1 MSNKSGTGDNVIALP
16 KGGGAQQGLGE
27 TFSPDLFTGT
37 GNFSVPIAVPA
48 GRNGFQPNL
57 SLGYS
62 TGNGNSPFGMGWGLS
77 VPGIQRKT
85 NKGIPTYN
93 DTSDTFV
100 LSGAEDLVLV
110 EEIPN
115 NDGSVTLRYQ
125 PRTEGLF
132 AKILHHQYEDG
143 RDYWEVKSKDGLTS
157 FYGSETEAPQVS
169 EPYTLSD
176 PSDRDHIFA
185 WKLSKTEDPLG
196 NTILYHYQKVAMQ
209 NDEHDAVQLY
219 LAQIEYMN
227 YEDEGTKYLCSVQLN
242 YEDRP
247 DPFSEGRAGF
257 EVRSTLRCTT
267 IETFTHPKDADL
279 PDGYTADPAGN
290 SILVKRYDLVY
301 QDELNAAPLN
311 GASMLAELQ
320 ASGYDANTDEWE
332 SMPPLHFGY
341 TEFEPQSRDFF
352 PLKGRNLPSAALSQ
366 PELEMADLDGNGL
379 PDFVWLDG
387 QSALYW
393 KNLGNGAFARP
404 RPMKQAPQLSLADPE
419 VQLMDADGDGRI
431 DLVVAKAGMN
441 GYFPLNHNGQWDSQ
455 GMKRYKTAPS
465 FSFAD
470 PEVKLLDLSGDGITD
485 VLRGGSRFEQY
496 YQLSKISDGHTERSR
511 SVKAEGW
518 GQLKVTHRSQL
529 ESFPNV
535 NFSNPKVKLADM
547 NGDGLQDIVYVQ
559 NGSIWYWPN
568 LGHGKWGKRRIMK
581 KLSSATEFLSSG
593 GSAEVKTTNAFMFPQ
608 NWDPKQV
615 ILGDVVGNGTADLL
629 YVENGTVHLWIN
641 QSGNKWSEKISIKG
655 TPSVVNTDAIRLV
668 DILGTGVAGLLYT
681 YNAGEG
687 GLSNQQH
694 YFLDFTA
701 GTKPYVMNSMNNN
714 MGAITKVTY
723 ESSVKSWIR
732 DNVKTGFEFSPNGE
746 SIEKPDFRPW
756 KTTLPFP
763 VQVVAKTEVIDEI
776 SKGKLVTEYQYSHGY
791 WDGYERE
798 FRGFA
803 RVEQKDTET
812 FERYNDAT
820 DNRFLDVNL
829 VHYSPP
835 TKSVNWFHLGGI
847 NNPDPKDRQH
857 FFELDLSTEYWA
869 NDPSIL
875 TRSAATQ
882 NLLASLEAHDRRDA
896 YRAWRGSQLRTELY
910 AADANGS
917 FSSALAKIPFT
928 VSENQYGIRL
938 EIESGSFG
946 SQNNVTSSEVEKD
959 MEVHQKAVFFSFSE
973 ASRTTNWERGTEPK
987 SSFSFT
993 ADFDAYG
1000 QAQKQISMAVPRGK
1014 NPLTGQTIVGAAAI
1028 HSGGYLCTYS
1038 TSDFIHKDESN
1049 TYICDRASEQK
1060 SFEISNDGT
1069 DSVFELRD
1077 KILADTATKTCIG
1090 HVLNY
1095 YDGNAY
1101 TGLSLGNIGSYG
1113 LPVKVEQFYTSVN
1126 DLDAAYA
1133 TRPEI
1138 FATTAPPNLSSY
1150 PTEYDDQWNNDRAG
1164 FEYRTGASY
1173 EDGFYRIIEQRQY
1186 DFQAAISN
1194 YGLVTAMRDVF
1205 ENEATVDFDDYGFL
1219 PLLVT
1224 NPMEME
1230 TAAEYDY
1237 RVFQANLV
1245 TDANDNQSAFAFS
1258 PLGLL
1263 KATAIMG
1270 KDGDDE
1276 GDTLADPGTTMVY
1289 DFHAF
1294 YTSGQ
1299 PIWVKT
1305 IRRAFHINDAA
1316 DTGETYT
1323 TIEYSDGFGRLLQ
1336 SRVQAEDVLY
1346 TSSGLPADQTAQNAN
1361 LVGQIKG
1368 SSDPDNVVVNGFKI
1382 YNNKGKVVEQ
1392 YEPYF
1397 DSDYDYTTPQQVGQ
1411 KIQLF
1416 YDALGRPVQTL
1427 NPDGTAQLN
1436 VYGIPDDTNLNLTQ
1450 QNSGRITLNYTSTPW
1465 ESYAFDANDLGGVT
1479 HPMESVTYMDHW
1491 NTPESSEIDALGRV
1505 IQTTQRLESDT
1516 IIMKYA
1522 YDIQGRLTQV
1532 TDPLDRINFE
1542 YKYPS
1547 VRSSNVSLSGVEA
1560 GGETDT
1566 PPEAEALKID
1576 HVLDSGV
1583 KTQVFDARGA
1593 VIERIDNKA
1602 TQICLTYNK
1611 IGQPYKIWALEEGGS
1626 RRLIER
1632 YYYGNDTKKSV
1643 NAFGRLTSQSDGTG
1657 LTRPTHYDFKGN
1669 MTRKVFQ
1676 AIKDDELADAERY
1689 LLDWGNGD
1697 IYDEASFVSQWEFDA
1712 LNRPTKIKL
1721 PKNVDNNWAEIIPA
1735 YNRAG
1740 ALMKVSM
1747 YGSDYVE
1754 EIAYDAKG
1762 QRQFIAFGNGVMN
1775 RYAYDTQNFRLLRM
1789 KAEKYT
1795 VSETATERTYAYQ
1808 SGTTRQDLAFE
1819 YDLNGNILK
1828 KKNRTPD
1835 CGIEGTTLGVDAID
1849 HSYTYD
1855 AISRLLSATGREST
1869 SHAES
1874 FRWADAPVA
1883 GSPNAESAQAYIR
1896 QYTYDKVGN
1905 IQTLQQT
1912 GENAFTRTFDY
1923 TDNRL
1928 DDISVS
1934 DVETTFDYDDNGNLT
1949 QSGESRFYEWNE
1961 KDQLT
1966 FFKIQAGEEPSVY
1979 AHYLYDAGGQRLK
1992 KIVWDQQGNKEVTVY
2007 IDGVF
2012 EYRLKQED
2020 SEDKEQ
2026 NIVHFMDDSTRI
2038 AQVRIGAS
2046 FNDDIE
2052 DEIHY
2057 ILDDHLGSSTARLN
2071 TSGGI
2076 IDRQEFY
2083 PFGDASLRT
2092 YSYKRY
2098 QYVGKEKDQESGL
2111 IYYGARY
2118 YAAWTCR
2125 FTSVDPLALKY
2136 SFQSPYAYADNN
2148 PIMKSDPT
2156 GMGTEEGGG
2165 GGGSGGGELQTHTT
2179 KKGDTYSGLSE
2190 QYGVSVENLRAWNGY
2205 EDTKIPIGVDLIVS
2219 DPFQKRGGGDTS
2231 DTISITGIK
2240 ETPFKLTGAHPLPVT
2255 PPEWEIYRNPN
2266 TPKTPRPSPGI
2277 GVGGTLLRI
2286 VGTIGLVLLPTP
2298 TGMGDTNPYAGPI
2311 PDSFRDGDE
2320 DNDPDRV
2327 LYRTMR
2333 PNVLGSFPM
2342 LGESARTLGVRPG
2355 PGSNTDIPVTGGL
2368 VFPITGG
2375 MSVAPDT
2382 PMNLIDFRKPKDL
2395 GGKSNDPL
2403 WSIKVSELPV
2413 GLRFRQDSSS
2423 HGVIEPAA
2431 PMPYKLYKALL
2442 ESTMSSWIKN

>member
-1 MSNKSGTGDNVIALP
+1 MSNKSGTGDNVITLP

-57 SLGYS
+57 SLSYS

-93 DTSDTFV
+93 DESDTFV

-110 EEIPN
+110 EETTD
-115 NDGSVTLRYQ
+115 NDGSVNFISTRYQ

-132 AKILHHQYEDG
+132 AKIWHHQYEDG
-143 RDYWEVKSKDGLTS
+143 RDYWEVRSKDGLIS
-157 FYGSETEAPQVS
+157 YYGDPTGTEGLSNTEALEVLDKRQQ
-169 EPYTLSD
+169 YTLTD

-185 WKLSKTEDPLG
+185 WKLSKTKDPLG
-196 NTILYHYQKVAMQ
+196 NTILYHYQKVTLQ
-209 NDEHDAVQLY
+209 NDEHNAVQLY

-227 YEDEGTKYLCSVQLN
+227 YEDEGTKYLCSVQFN

-257 EVRSTLRCTT
+257 EVRTTLRCTT

-279 PDGYTADPAGN
+279 PDGYIADPLGN

-301 QDELNAAPLN
+301 QDKHNAAPLN

-320 ASGYDANTDEWE
+320 VSGYDANTDEWE

-352 PLKGRNLPSAALSQ
+352 PLKGRNLPTTALSH

-393 KNLGNGAFARP
+393 KNLGNGTFAQA

-496 YQLSKISDGHTERSR
+496 YQQSYANGSL
-511 SVKAEGW
+511 KAEGW
-518 GQLKVTHRSQL
+518 GQLKVTHRAQL

-581 KLSSATEFLSSG
+581 KSGANNAAFL
-593 GSAEVKTTNAFMFPQ
+593 FPQ
-608 NWDPKQV
+608 NWNPAQV

-655 TPSVVNTDAIRLV
+655 TPLVVNTDAIRLV

-714 MGAITKVTY
+714 MGAITKVAY

-776 SKGKLVTEYQYSHGY
+776 SKGKLVTEYHYSHGY

-812 FERYNDAT
+812 FERYNDPT
-820 DNRFLDVNL
+820 DASFLDVNL

-835 TKSVNWFHLGGI
+835 TKSLNWFHLGGI
-847 NNPDPKDRQH
+847 NNPDPKDKQR
-857 FFELDLSTEYWA
+857 FFELDLSAEYWA
-869 NDPSIL
+869 NDPSVL

-917 FSSALAKIPFT
+917 FSSALAKVPFT

-938 EIESGSFG
+938 EGFGLKGEGHTEQPALSSSKGSR
-946 SQNNVTSSEVEKD
+946 S
-959 MEVHQKAVFFSFSE
+959 VFFSFSE
-973 ASRTTNWERGTEPK
+973 ASRSTNWERGTEPK

-993 ADFDAYG
+993 ADYDVYG

-1014 NPLTGQTIVGAAAI
+1014 NPLTGQAI
-1028 HSGGYLCTYS
+1028 ITAPATHSGGYLCTYS
-1038 TSDFIHKDESN
+1038 TSHFIHKDDS
-1049 TYICDRASEQK
+1049 TAFICDRVSEQK
-1060 SFEISNDGT
+1060 SFEISNDGNG
-1069 DSVFELRD
+1069 SVFALRD
-1077 KILADTATKTCIG
+1077 SILGDSATKTCIG
-1090 HVLNY
+1090 HVLTY

-1126 DLDAAYA
+1126 NLDAAYA

-1138 FATTAPPNLSSY
+1138 FATTAPPNLSNY
-1150 PTEYDDQWNNDRAG
+1150 PTEYDDQWNNSRAG
-1164 FEYRTGASY
+1164 FEYQSATPY
-1173 EDGFYRIIEQRQY
+1173 QTGFYRIIEQRQY
-1186 DFQAAISN
+1186 DFQAATST

-1205 ENEATVDFDDYGFL
+1205 DNEATVSFDDYGFL

-1270 KDGDDE
+1270 KEGDDE
-1276 GDTLADPGTTMVY
+1276 GDTLANPGTVMDY

-1294 YTSGQ
+1294 YNSGQ

-1323 TIEYSDGFGRLLQ
+1323 SIEYSDGFGRLLQ

-1368 SSDPDNVVVNGFKI
+1368 TSVPDNVVVNGFKV

-1397 DSDYDYTTPQQVGQ
+1397 DSDYNYTLPQQVGQ
-1411 KIQLF
+1411 KIRLF

-1427 NPDGTAQLN
+1427 NPDGTVQLN
-1436 VYGIPDDTNLNLTQ
+1436 VYGIPVSSPNLSQ
-1450 QNSGRITLNYTSTPW
+1450 QSSGRITLTYTPTPW
-1465 ESYAFDANDLGGVT
+1465 ESYAYNANDLGGVT
-1479 HPMESVTYMDHW
+1479 HVSESAGYSGHW

-1505 IQTTQRLESDT
+1505 IQTTQRLESSQS
-1516 IIMKYA
+1516 IVMKYT

-1532 TDPLDRINFE
+1532 TDPLDRVNFA

-1547 VRSSNVSLSGVEA
+1547 VRSSGV
-1560 GGETDT
+1560 ETDT
-1566 PPEAEALKID
+1566 PPEAEALCID
-1576 HVLDSGV
+1576 HVDSGE

-1602 TQICLTYNK
+1602 TQICFTYNE
-1611 IGQPYKIWALEEGGS
+1611 IGQPFKIWALEQGGS

-1632 YYYGNDTKKSV
+1632 YYYGDNTKKTV
-1643 NAFGRLTSQSDGTG
+1643 NAFGRLTSQSDGAG

-1676 AIKDDELADAERY
+1676 AIKDDELVDAERY
-1689 LLDWGNGD
+1689 LLNWDNGA
-1697 IYDEASFVSQWEFDA
+1697 IYDTASFVSQWEFDA

-1721 PKNVDNNWAEIIPA
+1721 PKNVEENWSEIVPT

-1740 ALMKVSM
+1740 ALTKVSM
-1747 YGSDYVE
+1747 YGTDYVE

-1795 VSETATERTYAYQ
+1795 LSETSMARTYAYQ

-1835 CGIEGTTLGVDAID
+1835 CGIEGTTLGTEALD
-1849 HSYTYD
+1849 HSYAYD

-1874 FRWADAPVA
+1874 YRWADAPVA
-1883 GSPNAESAQAYIR
+1883 GSPNAESAQAYTR

-1912 GENAFTRTFDY
+1912 GSNAFTRTFSYD
-1923 TDNRL
+1923 DNSL
-1928 DDISVS
+1928 NNISVS
-1934 DVETTFDYDDNGNLT
+1934 EAETGFEYDANGNLT

-1961 KDQLT
+1961 KDQLA

-2026 NIVHFMDDSTRI
+2026 NIVHFMDDSTHI

-2076 IDRQEFY
+2076 IDRQEYY
-2083 PFGDASLRT
+2083 PFGDSSLRT
-2092 YSYKRY
+2092 YSKKRY
-2098 QYVGKEKDQESGL
+2098 QYIGKEKDQESGL
-2111 IYYGARY
+2111 HYLGQRY

-2136 SFQSPYAYADNN
+2136 SSQSPYAYADNN

-2165 GGGSGGGELQTHTT
+2165 GGGSGGGD
-2179 KKGDTYSGLSE
+2179 KKGD
-2190 QYGVSVENLRAWNGY
+2190 V
-2205 EDTKIPIGVDLIVS
+2205 
-2219 DPFQKRGGGDTS
+2219 
-2231 DTISITGIK
+2231 ITGDDGNEYTLSMDAIEVNGVK
-2240 ETPFKLTGAHPLPVT
+2240 ELTEEDIDNMGAGTEFSMFKAVTDYDNYSKSSDFEELGKYSKNPVQ
-2255 PPEWEIYRNPN
+2255 
-2266 TPKTPRPSPGI
+2266 
-2277 GVGGTLLRI
+2277 
-2286 VGTIGLVLLPTP
+2286 
-2298 TGMGDTNPYAGPI
+2298 
-2311 PDSFRDGDE
+2311 
-2320 DNDPDRV
+2320 
-2327 LYRTMR
+2327 
-2333 PNVLGSFPM
+2333 
-2342 LGESARTLGVRPG
+2342 
-2355 PGSNTDIPVTGGL
+2355 
-2368 VFPITGG
+2368 
-2375 MSVAPDT
+2375 
-2382 PMNLIDFRKPKDL
+2382 
-2395 GGKSNDPL
+2395 SNDPYHPNPNYNGDRKTYFNDIFTANENYNYSNFASVTMGNL
-2403 WSIKVSELPV
+2403 ISGEGPENTIFGKDHSINQFIQQINIVQKAVEIWKQKYQDLPFEEQGSINKGINYSPSESIMDLIDSIFLGRDFTTPEQV
-2413 GLRFRQDSSS
+2413 IGSANIEIYPLKDNTLEIRVFNVTSIGSGNVENGKSYMRQPDFEGSQAYRNISQTF
-2423 HGVIEPAA
+2423 IFN
-2431 PMPYKLYKALL
+2431 YQWK
-2442 ESTMSSWIKN
+2442 